1 MAGKIIYMNERGNK
15 SMWLKGDTDI
25 FIFLSF
31 ARHLGRLIKIVTTL
45 VVIFILGGNRVKDTL
60 VLVIDRNA
68 PRID

>member
-31 ARHLGRLIKIVTTL
+31 ARHLGRLINIVTTL